1 MDSSLYLGHFS
12 GMKMIELVNPITTIG
27 YMVGY
32 PYLRPYQPIVV
43 ANNTPYSIGIHV
55 TILAQVVVY
64 QRKPHVTIHN
74 IIPI

>member
-1 MDSSLYLGHFS
+1 MDSSLYPRYFS

-32 PYLRPYQPIVV
+32 PNLRPYQPIVV
-43 ANNTPYSIGIHV
+43 TNNTPYSTGIHV
-55 TILAQVVVY
+55 TIRAQLVVY
-64 QRKPHVTIHN
+64 QRKPHVITHN